1 MKKKQVKYGTKDV
14 RGKYIELVYGVNQQT
29 YLGSTTVW
37 SLMGF
42 MLECLP
48 KNIAGIHINIE
59 YPISW

>member
-42 MLECLP
+42 YVGMSP
-48 KNIAGIHINIE
+48 KE
-59 YPISW
+59 YRRYPYQHRISD